1 MNKSMLMFIFSGIVV
16 MALVFF
22 VVLLS
27 ISGLQ
32 KENTALK
39 EALTKQKELSINNPC
54 VKSIVEYDNLVKYD
68 NCEYYSDGTY
78 QCWYKHGSTAVY
90 NSNNTVIWS
99 TGS

>member
-1 MNKSMLMFIFSGIVV
+1 MNKSMMMFIFSGIVV

-27 ISGLQ
+27 INGLQ
-32 KENTALK
+32 KENMALK
-39 EALTKQKELSINNPC
+39 ETLKKQEISNNPC
-54 VKSIVEYDNLVKYD
+54 VKSIVEYDNLIKYD

-78 QCWYKHGSTAVY
+78 QCWYKHGSTAVFD
-90 NSNNTVIWS
+90 SNNTIIWS